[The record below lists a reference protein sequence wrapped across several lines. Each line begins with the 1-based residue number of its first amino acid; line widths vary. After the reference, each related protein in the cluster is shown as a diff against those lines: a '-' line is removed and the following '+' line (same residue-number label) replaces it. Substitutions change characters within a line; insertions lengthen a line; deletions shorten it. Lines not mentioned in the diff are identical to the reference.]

1 MRTKLIVALDYP
13 TWSEAEALVQKLPE
27 VKIFKVGLEL
37 YLASQGQAVSELKKR
52 GKEVFLDL
60 KFHDIPHT
68 VKQAA
73 CQAAAQGVLMFN
85 VHAWGGREM
94 MKEAVQAAQAQDTL
108 VLAVTVLTSINEAA
122 LQELGLKNI
131 QKTVANLASLAQEIG
146 LDGVVASPQEIAL
159 IRKTCDPDF
168 KIVCPGIRPH
178 WAAIN
183 DQKRIMTPKEAL
195 KLGADYLVIGRPITK
210 AADPRRAALRII
222 KEMEENE

>member
-1 MRTKLIVALDYP
+1 
-13 TWSEAEALVQKLPE
+13 
-27 VKIFKVGLEL
+27 
-37 YLASQGQAVSELKKR
+37 
-52 GKEVFLDL
+52 
-60 KFHDIPHT
+60 
-68 VKQAA
+68 
-73 CQAAAQGVLMFN
+73 MFN

-108 VLAVTVLTSINEAA
+108 VLAVTVLTSFNETA

-159 IRKTCDPDF
+159 IRKTCGPDF

>member
-1 MRTKLIVALDYP
+1 M
-13 TWSEAEALVQKLPE
+13 
-27 VKIFKVGLEL
+27 
-37 YLASQGQAVSELKKR
+37 
-52 GKEVFLDL
+52 
-60 KFHDIPHT
+60 
-68 VKQAA
+68 
-73 CQAAAQGVLMFN
+73 
-85 VHAWGGREM
+85 
-94 MKEAVQAAQAQDTL
+94 
-108 VLAVTVLTSINEAA
+108 TVLTSINEAA

-159 IRKTCDPDF
+159 IRKTCGPDF